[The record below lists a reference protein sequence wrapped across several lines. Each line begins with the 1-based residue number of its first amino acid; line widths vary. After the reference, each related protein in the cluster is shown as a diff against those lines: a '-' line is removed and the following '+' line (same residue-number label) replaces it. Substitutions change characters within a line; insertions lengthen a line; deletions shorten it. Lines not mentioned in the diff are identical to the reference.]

1 MEPEISG
8 LLPGKPRKSM
18 KIDTRRMT
26 CRMKRQSARAVA
38 LWLMLLTATSAAVAD
53 HPELVSSP
61 ITDLSAIEEIS
72 KFRSGAG
79 HDFSYDPTF
88 PFGSSDSTE
97 PPSSMKHYF
106 APYSFQNGDQHSVPV
121 YAPFA
126 GEITRVTDE
135 SGSAGTNKRV
145 EIRSDTHPEYM
156 LVVFH
161 IKLGTRYP
169 QILDDWP
176 IEFWPTHQADDSDY
190 ETRDVAAG
198 DLLGYAD
205 MRDSHDFDIAVLFT
219 DTDGERYW
227 ISYFE
232 LVPESLFSNYSE
244 RGIARSDLSISKA
257 DRLLTPV
264 DWWGGRNEDDW
275 VGLTQAVPL
284 DPWISVMALG
294 TLSLLWI
301 FFLRREPLAKVA
313 PSQAQNGQ
321 SAGGANRQ
329 TSLSTF
335 R

>member
-1 MEPEISG
+1 
-8 LLPGKPRKSM
+8 
-18 KIDTRRMT
+18 
-26 CRMKRQSARAVA
+26 
-38 LWLMLLTATSAAVAD
+38 
-53 HPELVSSP
+53 
-61 ITDLSAIEEIS
+61 
-72 KFRSGAG
+72 
-79 HDFSYDPTF
+79 
-88 PFGSSDSTE
+88 
-97 PPSSMKHYF
+97 
-106 APYSFQNGDQHSVPV
+106 
-121 YAPFA
+121 
-126 GEITRVTDE
+126 
-135 SGSAGTNKRV
+135 
-145 EIRSDTHPEYM
+145 
-156 LVVFH
+156 
-161 IKLGTRYP
+161 
-169 QILDDWP
+169 
-176 IEFWPTHQADDSDY
+176 
-190 ETRDVAAG
+190 
-198 DLLGYAD
+198 

-227 ISYFE
+227 ISYFD
-232 LVPESLFSNYSE
+232 LVPESLFSDYSD

-301 FFLRREPLAKVA
+301 FFLRREPLAEVA